1 MIRGFFRQMTA
12 KTSETSYT
20 GHSLPKVRW
29 HQWSVV
35 RLAAVAMVTVLT
47 GYLTAA
53 VLAVKN
59 IDQLLHIVHDNAV
72 EHSLKSGL
80 DYQKD
85 SYKLRQ
91 QLLVEKLQHEIPNLQ
106 RLSSA
111 DLKSTLD
118 RIDASTVMRHASWTI
133 NPDLESA
140 RRAISWLNR
149 QELAVGPL
157 TVSFHTTQQEDEY
170 RATEE
175 VLQRYQI
182 LGLELRD
189 RIRPA
194 LIKALSITLAIMC
207 LLLLCAFFYMAIR
220 GKSRIQ
226 QLVDG
231 FVQYAEIDDNF
242 RFNLHWHNEL
252 GLLSRQFNHMADDLE
267 TNRRR
272 ATGLEK
278 LASWQTIARKMAH
291 EIKNPLTPIQI
302 MIGQLK
308 RNYDG
313 HDPEYQALVE
323 KAHSVILE
331 EVSSLRRMVD
341 EFSQF
346 AQLPSPRFEPKDAT
360 QTANQAI
367 ALSSDAYAP
376 HTVLFEGTGQPI
388 MAEFDDQLVRL
399 ALHNL
404 IKNAA
409 EADAISSKPII
420 LRLKETKQTIIFE
433 VEDCGPGIPDSL
445 KNSVFEAYVTT
456 KHTGPSPGM
465 GLGLAICQKVT
476 LEHSGTINVT
486 SEPGKTVFTIV
497 LPRTHKGVRS

>member
-1 MIRGFFRQMTA
+1 MNRRIFGKASLQSGDA
-12 KTSETSYT
+12 
-20 GHSLPKVRW
+20 GHLLPKVRW

-35 RLAAVAMVTVLT
+35 RLAAIAMITVLT

-53 VLAVKN
+53 VLTVKN
-59 IDQLLHIVHDNAV
+59 IDQLLHIVHDQEV
-72 EHSLKSGL
+72 EHRLKSGL
-80 DYQKD
+80 DYQKE

-91 QLLVEKLQHEIPNLQ
+91 QLLVEKLRHEIPLPQKINA
-106 RLSSA
+106 S
-111 DLKSTLD
+111 DLKSALD
-118 RIDASTVMRHASWTI
+118 RIDASTVMRHATWSMNADLDAPRETI
-133 NPDLESA
+133 L
-140 RRAISWLNR
+140 WLSR

-157 TVSFHTTQQEDEY
+157 TISFHATQQEEEY

-175 VLQRYQI
+175 VLQRYQV
-182 LGLELRD
+182 LGLELRE

-207 LLLLCAFFYMAIR
+207 LLLLGAFVYMAIR

-226 QLVDG
+226 QLVEG

-242 RFNLHWHNEL
+242 RFSRHWHNEL

-267 TNRRR
+267 ANRQR

-313 HDPEYQALVE
+313 HDPDYQILVE
-323 KAHSVILE
+323 KAHGVILE
-331 EVSSLRRMVD
+331 EVASLRRMVD

-360 QTANQAI
+360 QTAKQTV
-367 ALSSDAYAP
+367 ALSAGAYAP
-376 HTVLFEGTGQPI
+376 HEILFEGSDQPVV
-388 MAEFDDQLVRL
+388 AEFDDQLIKL
-399 ALHNL
+399 TLHNL

-409 EADAISSKPII
+409 EADIGNSNPII
-420 LRLKETKQTIIFE
+420 LRLKESKQHIIFE
-433 VEDCGPGIPDSL
+433 VEDHGPGIPESL

-476 LEHSGTINVT
+476 LEHAGKISVLSKPGNTI
-486 SEPGKTVFTIV
+486 FTIV
-497 LPRTHKGVRS
+497 LPRVHKGARP